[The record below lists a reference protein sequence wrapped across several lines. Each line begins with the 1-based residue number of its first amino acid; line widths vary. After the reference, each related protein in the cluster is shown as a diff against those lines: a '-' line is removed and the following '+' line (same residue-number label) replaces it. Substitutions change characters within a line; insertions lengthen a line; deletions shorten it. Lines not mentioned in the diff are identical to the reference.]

1 MDRSIF
7 ITSIPSLIIN
17 NQRRYKTNAD
27 CIALH
32 LLPHSCVVISKY
44 TGEVL
49 LPVSKCPQS
58 KISLFRAW
66 TKCEAGPRKQES
78 QFFPPRGRKKDLTPP
93 P

>member
-17 NQRRYKTNAD
+17 NPRRYKTNAD

-49 LPVSKCPQS
+49 ACFKM
-58 KISLFRAW
+58 
-66 TKCEAGPRKQES
+66 
-78 QFFPPRGRKKDLTPP
+78 PPIKDLFVQSMDKM
-93 P
+93 